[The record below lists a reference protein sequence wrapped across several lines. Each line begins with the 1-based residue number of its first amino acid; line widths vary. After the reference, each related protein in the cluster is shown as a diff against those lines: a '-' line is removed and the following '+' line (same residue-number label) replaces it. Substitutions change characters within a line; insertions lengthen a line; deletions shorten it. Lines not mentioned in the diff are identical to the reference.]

1 MRNVNLRMSAILLVV
16 AVPQRLRPLAL
27 KALLNHAIGNDV
39 TAGYVIVRTEDLQ
52 RGGPDGLRQADRA
65 VRSSEATPPVLMC
78 LLALALRPYDP
89 GQADHR

>member
-1 MRNVNLRMSAILLVV
+1 MTATRTALRNVNLRMSAILLVV

-52 RGGPDGLRQADRA
+52 RVGPDGLRQVDRA
-65 VRSSEATPPVLMC
+65 VRDHGPSRTKRETDQVKLR
-78 LLALALRPYDP
+78 RPY
-89 GQADHR
+89 